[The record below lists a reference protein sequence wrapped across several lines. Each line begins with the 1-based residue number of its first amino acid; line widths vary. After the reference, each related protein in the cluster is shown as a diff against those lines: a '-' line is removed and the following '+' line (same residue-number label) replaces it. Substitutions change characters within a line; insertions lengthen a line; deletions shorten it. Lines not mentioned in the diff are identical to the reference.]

1 MCSSGI
7 HPYSM
12 QSHYLGTISPGNA
25 SRPPGDVCSGPALLA
40 GAGRRYW
47 GTRPSLSRLPLLLLA
62 SGSVG
67 AVGGEHR
74 GMRDEA
80 VGETVSRPHE
90 PRSPGWASLYAEE
103 KGAECSVCSR
113 MWRKHVD
120 ATVMKILV

>member
-12 QSHYLGTISPGNA
+12 QSHYLGTISPGDS
-25 SRPPGDVCSGPALLA
+25 SRPPGDVCSGPPLLA

-47 GTRPSLSRLPLLLLA
+47 GTCLSLSRLPLLLLA

-80 VGETVSRPHE
+80 AKALRERRSVDHMNPGPRGGQRCTLRRKAPNAVSVRARGVNMLM
-90 PRSPGWASLYAEE
+90 PRL
-103 KGAECSVCSR
+103 
-113 MWRKHVD
+113 
-120 ATVMKILV
+120 